1 MSHNQRVR
9 SERQLPLHPD
19 YPPGVSVRNS
29 VLRRRCER
37 RLRHLPIPDP
47 FVLEILCE
55 RLAQSRGRP
64 LTLHAMPPL
73 GLHSPNGVWVA
84 TASADHIF
92 VDEGARAL
100 HREHIVLHE
109 IGHMVAE
116 HNSGSVLS
124 PADTEA
130 LLPDLDRAMVARV
143 LGRTRYSLEEEREAE
158 LMATLI
164 AQRAGRPTM
173 PDADP
178 ELEALRSR
186 LRSVL
191 G

>member
-1 MSHNQRVR
+1 
-9 SERQLPLHPD
+9 
-19 YPPGVSVRNS
+19 
-29 VLRRRCER
+29 
-37 RLRHLPIPDP
+37 
-47 FVLEILCE
+47 
-55 RLAQSRGRP
+55 
-64 LTLHAMPPL
+64 
-73 GLHSPNGVWVA
+73 
-84 TASADHIF
+84 
-92 VDEGARAL
+92 
-100 HREHIVLHE
+100 
-109 IGHMVAE
+109 MVAE

-124 PADTEA
+124 PVDTEA

-164 AQRAGRPTM
+164 AQRAGRPSA